1 MKRKIISLCLAS
13 CMILGCLVG
22 CGQSAEKQNSN
33 ASENEADMEKQNDSA
48 SESEA
53 DAEEQNDD
61 ASASEVNYLDKEP
74 LRIANITKQMG
85 VYLQYAEDNNLFEE
99 AGINVEVY
107 PFAGAVAIN
116 EAVGAGEIDGCVG
129 GLGNVYALATNQ
141 LVLVSEVE
149 IVGSDGIVIRA
160 DSDIASVKG
169 EIDGKPDMYGSAE
182 TLKGK
187 SFICQ
192 VGQAAQFY
200 ISKYVSQFGLTDDD
214 INFVNMEVAS
224 AYQAFAAGE
233 ADSLAIG
240 MPYIYD
246 LSNGGDCVIAA
257 NVKDATDIEI
267 KDPILFTP
275 QCMEER
281 PEEIK
286 IFLRVVHG
294 IVDDMAAD
302 PELRKQAMTDF
313 YKTVGNDTTP
323 EHLEY
328 ELQQNILLD
337 SKKMAAD
344 DYYVGDGMY
353 SVAEF
358 YVTTGAIDEANLPN
372 VLKNIDTSLTSEALG
387 IEVKGFSK

>member
-1 MKRKIISLCLAS
+1 MKRKIISLCLTL
-13 CMILGCLVG
+13 CVVLGSLAG
-22 CGQSAEKQNSN
+22 CGSPEEKPADAASDSKVETGNEASSDN
-33 ASENEADMEKQNDSA
+33 EANSENAEVSD
-48 SESEA
+48 SEA
-53 DAEEQNDD
+53 
-61 ASASEVNYLDKEP
+61 NYLDKDP

-85 VYLQYAEDNNLFEE
+85 VYLQYAVDNNLFEE

-129 GLGNVYALATNQ
+129 GLGNVYALATDQ

-149 IVGSDGIVIRA
+149 IVGSDGIVVRA
-160 DSDIASVKG
+160 DSDIAAAKG
-169 EIDGKPDMYGSAE
+169 EVDGKPDMYGSAE

-200 ISKYVSQFGLTDDD
+200 ISKYVSQFGLTDED

-246 LSNGGDCVIAA
+246 LANGGDYIIAA

-286 IFLRVVHG
+286 IFLQVVHG

-302 PELRKQAMTDF
+302 SELRKKAMTDF

-337 SKKMAAD
+337 TKKMAAD

-358 YVTTGAIDEANLPN
+358 YVTTGAIDEDNLPN

-387 IEVKGFSK
+387 FEVKGFSK

>member
-1 MKRKIISLCLAS
+1 MKRKIISLCLTL
-13 CMILGCLVG
+13 CVVLGSLAG
-22 CGQSAEKQNSN
+22 CGSTEEKPADAASDSKVETGNEASSDN
-33 ASENEADMEKQNDSA
+33 EANSENAEVSDSKA
-48 SESEA
+48 
-53 DAEEQNDD
+53 
-61 ASASEVNYLDKEP
+61 NYLDKDP

-85 VYLQYAEDNNLFEE
+85 VYLQYAVDNNLFEE

-129 GLGNVYALATNQ
+129 GLGNVYALATDQ

-149 IVGSDGIVIRA
+149 IVGSDGIVVRA
-160 DSDIASVKG
+160 DSDIAAAKG
-169 EIDGKPDMYGSAE
+169 EVDGKPDMYGSAE

-200 ISKYVSQFGLTDDD
+200 ISKYVSQFGLTDED

-246 LSNGGDCVIAA
+246 LANGGDYIIAA

-286 IFLRVVHG
+286 IFLQVVHG
-294 IVDDMAAD
+294 IVDDMSAD
-302 PELRKQAMTDF
+302 SELRKKAMTDF

-337 SKKMAAD
+337 TKKMAAD

-358 YVTTGAIDEANLPN
+358 YVTTGAIDEDNLPN

-387 IEVKGFSK
+387 FEVKGFSK

>member
-1 MKRKIISLCLAS
+1 MKRKIISLCLTLCVVFGA
-13 CMILGCLVG
+13 LAG
-22 CGQSAEKQNSN
+22 CGSSKEKPVDA
-33 ASENEADMEKQNDSA
+33 ASSGETEQVNEANSDNTADSDSA
-48 SESEA
+48 GDSDSGA
-53 DAEEQNDD
+53 
-61 ASASEVNYLDKEP
+61 NYLDKDP

-85 VYLQYAEDNNLFEE
+85 VYLQYAVDNNLFEK

-129 GLGNVYALATNQ
+129 GLGNVYALATDQ

-149 IVGSDGIVIRA
+149 IVGSDGIVVRA
-160 DSDIASVKG
+160 DGDIAAVKG
-169 EIDGKPDMYGSAE
+169 EVDGKPDMYGSAE

-200 ISKYVSQFGLTDDD
+200 ISKYVSQFGLTDED

-246 LSNGGDCVIAA
+246 LANGGDFIIAA

-286 IFLRVVHG
+286 IFLQVVHG

-302 PELRKQAMTDF
+302 TELRKSAMTDF

-328 ELQQNILLD
+328 ELQQNVLLD
-337 SKKMAAD
+337 TKKMAAD

-358 YVTTGAIDEANLPN
+358 YVTTGAIDEDNLPN

-387 IEVKGFSK
+387 INVKGFSK